1 MGGGAKSNSNMQ
13 QFLLRRFILTILTL
27 LIVSVIVFAMA
38 RVAGDPRT
46 LMLGDLYTQEQYDRV
61 GERLGLDKPYYQQY
75 WVFLTGLLQGD
86 FGNSIREHRPAG
98 ELIQERFLAT
108 LELGVAAFLFSLAVG
123 VPLGVLS
130 AGKRGSI
137 FDGIGKIVALIGQS
151 APGFWLGIMLIFFFA
166 VKLDWVPPSGREEWN
181 SIFLPAITLGWFFMA
196 ANMRLVRSAML
207 DALDSEYIKLARAK
221 GVSSTS
227 VIWKHALRNAVIP
240 PLTFAGVSL
249 GNMVAGSITTELV
262 FAWPGLGLLAIQST
276 LKADY
281 PVLQG
286 VVIIFTLLYIVVAL
300 LVDLLYSYLDPR
312 IRYA

>member
-1 MGGGAKSNSNMQ
+1 MQ
-13 QFLLRRFILTILTL
+13 QFLIRRFILTILTL

-286 VVIIFTLLYIVVAL
+286 VVIIFTLLYIAVAL